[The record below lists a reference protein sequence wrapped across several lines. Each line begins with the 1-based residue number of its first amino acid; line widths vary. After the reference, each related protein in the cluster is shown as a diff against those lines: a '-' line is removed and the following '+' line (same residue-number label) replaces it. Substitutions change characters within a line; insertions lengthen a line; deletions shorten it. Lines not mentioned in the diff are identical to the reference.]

1 MENKNVSV
9 NEDLLLKLS
18 GILCF
23 STGYVLA
30 NKNLK
35 NTLLAQKL
43 IEARDLVLK
52 ELKLNPEEI
61 FKDDEDKQETGSKE
75 LIIPDSGDGNRNL

>member
-1 MENKNVSV
+1 MENKNVPL

-61 FKDDEDKQETGSKE
+61 FKDDEDKQEIGSY
-75 LIIPDSGDGNRNL
+75 

>member
-1 MENKNVSV
+1 MENKNVSI

-23 STGYVLA
+23 STGYILA
-30 NKNLK
+30 NRNLK

-43 IEARDLVLK
+43 IEARDIVLK

-61 FKDDEDKQETGSKE
+61 FNDDEDKQETGSY
-75 LIIPDSGDGNRNL
+75 

>member
-1 MENKNVSV
+1 MENKNVSI

-61 FKDDEDKQETGSKE
+61 FKYDEDKQETS
-75 LIIPDSGDGNRNL
+75 SY

>member
-1 MENKNVSV
+1 MENKNVPI

-23 STGYVLA
+23 STGYILA
-30 NKNLK
+30 NRNLK

-43 IEARDLVLK
+43 IEARDIVLK

-61 FKDDEDKQETGSKE
+61 FKYDEDKQETGSY
-75 LIIPDSGDGNRNL
+75 

>member
-1 MENKNVSV
+1 MENKNISI

-30 NKNLK
+30 NRNLK

-43 IEARDLVLK
+43 IEARDLILK

-61 FKDDEDKQETGSKE
+61 FKYDEDKQETGSY
-75 LIIPDSGDGNRNL
+75 

>member
-1 MENKNVSV
+1 MENKNVSI

-23 STGYVLA
+23 STGYVMA
-30 NKNLK
+30 NKNFK

-43 IEARDLVLK
+43 IEARNIVLK

-61 FKDDEDKQETGSKE
+61 FKYDKDKQEIGSY
-75 LIIPDSGDGNRNL
+75 

>member
-1 MENKNVSV
+1 MENKNVSI

-23 STGYVLA
+23 STGYVMA
-30 NKNLK
+30 NRNFK

-43 IEARDLVLK
+43 IEARDIVLK

-61 FKDDEDKQETGSKE
+61 FKYDEDKQEACSY
-75 LIIPDSGDGNRNL
+75 

>member
-1 MENKNVSV
+1 MENKNVSI

-30 NKNLK
+30 NRNLK
-35 NTLLAQKL
+35 NTPLAQKL
-43 IEARDLVLK
+43 IEARDIVLK

-61 FKDDEDKQETGSKE
+61 FKDDEDKQETGSY
-75 LIIPDSGDGNRNL
+75 

>member
-1 MENKNVSV
+1 MENKNVSI

-23 STGYVLA
+23 STGYVMA
-30 NKNLK
+30 NRNLK

-43 IEARDLVLK
+43 IEARDIVLK

-61 FKDDEDKQETGSKE
+61 FKDDENKQETGSY
-75 LIIPDSGDGNRNL
+75 

>member
-1 MENKNVSV
+1 MENKNVSI

-23 STGYVLA
+23 STGYILA
-30 NKNLK
+30 NRNLK
-35 NTLLAQKL
+35 DTLLAQKL
-43 IEARDLVLK
+43 IEARNIVLK

-61 FKDDEDKQETGSKE
+61 FKYDEDK
-75 LIIPDSGDGNRNL
+75 

>member
-1 MENKNVSV
+1 MENKNVSI

-23 STGYVLA
+23 STGYVMA
-30 NKNLK
+30 NRNFK
-35 NTLLAQKL
+35 NTLLSQKL
-43 IEARDLVLK
+43 IEARDIVLK

-61 FKDDEDKQETGSKE
+61 FKYDEDKQETCSY
-75 LIIPDSGDGNRNL
+75 

>member
-1 MENKNVSV
+1 MENKNVSI

-23 STGYVLA
+23 STGYVMA
-30 NKNLK
+30 NRNFKNS
-35 NTLLAQKL
+35 LLAQKL
-43 IEARDLVLK
+43 IEARDIVLK

-61 FKDDEDKQETGSKE
+61 FKYDEDKQETS
-75 LIIPDSGDGNRNL
+75 SY

>member
-1 MENKNVSV
+1 MENKNVSI

-23 STGYVLA
+23 STGYILA

-35 NTLLAQKL
+35 DTLLAQKL

-61 FKDDEDKQETGSKE
+61 FKDDEDKQETGSY
-75 LIIPDSGDGNRNL
+75 

>member
-1 MENKNVSV
+1 MENKNVSI

-23 STGYVLA
+23 STGYVMA
-30 NKNLK
+30 NRNFK

-43 IEARDLVLK
+43 IEARDIVLK

-61 FKDDEDKQETGSKE
+61 FKYDEDKQETCSH
-75 LIIPDSGDGNRNL
+75 

>member
-30 NKNLK
+30 NKSLK
-35 NTLLAQKL
+35 DTLLAQKL

-61 FKDDEDKQETGSKE
+61 FKDDEDKQETGSY
-75 LIIPDSGDGNRNL
+75 

>member
-1 MENKNVSV
+1 MENKNVSI

-23 STGYVLA
+23 STGYILA
-30 NKNLK
+30 NRNLK

-43 IEARDLVLK
+43 IEARDIVLK

-61 FKDDEDKQETGSKE
+61 FKYDEDKQETGSY
-75 LIIPDSGDGNRNL
+75 

>member
-1 MENKNVSV
+1 MENKNVSI

-30 NKNLK
+30 NRNLR

-61 FKDDEDKQETGSKE
+61 FKDDEDKQETGSY
-75 LIIPDSGDGNRNL
+75 

>member
-1 MENKNVSV
+1 MENKNVSI

-23 STGYVLA
+23 STGYVMA
-30 NKNLK
+30 NRNLK

-43 IEARDLVLK
+43 IEARDIVLK

-61 FKDDEDKQETGSKE
+61 FKYDEDKQETGSY
-75 LIIPDSGDGNRNL
+75 

>member
-1 MENKNVSV
+1 MENKNVSI

-30 NKNLK
+30 NRNLK

-61 FKDDEDKQETGSKE
+61 FKDDEDKQEIGSY
-75 LIIPDSGDGNRNL
+75 

>member
-1 MENKNVSV
+1 MENKNVPL

-61 FKDDEDKQETGSKE
+61 FKDDEDKQEIS
-75 LIIPDSGDGNRNL
+75 SY

>member
-1 MENKNVSV
+1 MENKNVSI

-23 STGYVLA
+23 STGYILA
-30 NKNLK
+30 NRNLK
-35 NTLLAQKL
+35 DTLLAQKL
-43 IEARDLVLK
+43 IEARNIVLK

-61 FKDDEDKQETGSKE
+61 FKDDEDKQETGSY
-75 LIIPDSGDGNRNL
+75 

>member
-1 MENKNVSV
+1 MENKNVSI

-23 STGYVLA
+23 STGYVMA
-30 NKNLK
+30 NRNFK
-35 NTLLAQKL
+35 NTLLSQKL
-43 IEARDLVLK
+43 IEARDIVLK

-61 FKDDEDKQETGSKE
+61 FKYDEDKQEIS
-75 LIIPDSGDGNRNL
+75 SY

>member
-1 MENKNVSV
+1 MENKNVPL

-61 FKDDEDKQETGSKE
+61 FKDDEDKQETGSY
-75 LIIPDSGDGNRNL
+75 

>member
-30 NKNLK
+30 NRNLK

-52 ELKLNPEEI
+52 ELKLNPKEI
-61 FKDDEDKQETGSKE
+61 FKYDEDKQETGSY
-75 LIIPDSGDGNRNL
+75 

>member
-1 MENKNVSV
+1 MENKNVSI

-23 STGYVLA
+23 STGYVMA
-30 NKNLK
+30 NRNFK
-35 NTLLAQKL
+35 NTLLSQKL
-43 IEARDLVLK
+43 TEARDIGLK

-61 FKDDEDKQETGSKE
+61 FKYDEDKQETCSY
-75 LIIPDSGDGNRNL
+75 

>member
-1 MENKNVSV
+1 MENKNISI

-23 STGYVLA
+23 STGYILA
-30 NKNLK
+30 NRNLK

-43 IEARDLVLK
+43 IEARDIVLK

-61 FKDDEDKQETGSKE
+61 FKDDEDKQEIGSY
-75 LIIPDSGDGNRNL
+75 

>member
-1 MENKNVSV
+1 MENKNVSI

-30 NKNLK
+30 NRNLR

-43 IEARDLVLK
+43 IEARDIVLK

-61 FKDDEDKQETGSKE
+61 FKDDEDKQKTGSY
-75 LIIPDSGDGNRNL
+75 

>member
-23 STGYVLA
+23 STGYILA
-30 NKNLK
+30 NRNLK

-43 IEARDLVLK
+43 IEARDIVLK

-61 FKDDEDKQETGSKE
+61 FKYDEDKQETGSY
-75 LIIPDSGDGNRNL
+75 

>member
-1 MENKNVSV
+1 MENKNVSI

-30 NKNLK
+30 NRNLK

-43 IEARDLVLK
+43 IEARDIVLK

-61 FKDDEDKQETGSKE
+61 FKYDEDK
-75 LIIPDSGDGNRNL
+75 

>member
-1 MENKNVSV
+1 MENKNVSI

-30 NKNLK
+30 NRNLK
-35 NTLLAQKL
+35 NTPLAQKL

-61 FKDDEDKQETGSKE
+61 FKYDEDKQETGSY
-75 LIIPDSGDGNRNL
+75 

>member
-1 MENKNVSV
+1 MENKNVSI

-30 NKNLK
+30 NRNIK

-43 IEARDLVLK
+43 IEARDIVLK

-61 FKDDEDKQETGSKE
+61 FKYDEDKQETGSY
-75 LIIPDSGDGNRNL
+75 

>member
-1 MENKNVSV
+1 MENKNVSI

-30 NKNLK
+30 NRNLK

-61 FKDDEDKQETGSKE
+61 FKYDEDKQETG
-75 LIIPDSGDGNRNL
+75 PY

>member
-1 MENKNVSV
+1 MENKNVSI

-23 STGYVLA
+23 STGYVMA
-30 NKNLK
+30 NRNLK

-43 IEARDLVLK
+43 IEARNIVLK

-61 FKDDEDKQETGSKE
+61 FKYDEDKQEIGSY
-75 LIIPDSGDGNRNL
+75 

>member
-30 NKNLK
+30 NRNLK

-43 IEARDLVLK
+43 IEARDIVLK

-61 FKDDEDKQETGSKE
+61 FKYDEDKQETGSY
-75 LIIPDSGDGNRNL
+75 

>member
-1 MENKNVSV
+1 MENKNVSI

-30 NKNLK
+30 NRNLK

-43 IEARDLVLK
+43 IEARDIVLK

-61 FKDDEDKQETGSKE
+61 FKYDENKQETGSY
-75 LIIPDSGDGNRNL
+75 

>member
-30 NKNLK
+30 NRNLK

-43 IEARDLVLK
+43 IEARNIVLK

-61 FKDDEDKQETGSKE
+61 FKDDEDKQETGSY
-75 LIIPDSGDGNRNL
+75 

>member
-1 MENKNVSV
+1 MENKNISI

-30 NKNLK
+30 NRNLK

-43 IEARDLVLK
+43 IEARDIVLK

-61 FKDDEDKQETGSKE
+61 FKDDEDK
-75 LIIPDSGDGNRNL
+75 

>member
-1 MENKNVSV
+1 MENKNVSI

-23 STGYVLA
+23 STGYVMA
-30 NKNLK
+30 NRNFK

-43 IEARDLVLK
+43 IEARDIVLR

-61 FKDDEDKQETGSKE
+61 FKYDEDKQETCSY
-75 LIIPDSGDGNRNL
+75 

>member
-30 NKNLK
+30 NRNIK

-43 IEARDLVLK
+43 IEARNIVLK

-61 FKDDEDKQETGSKE
+61 FKYDEDKQETGSY
-75 LIIPDSGDGNRNL
+75 

>member
-1 MENKNVSV
+1 MENKNVSI

-61 FKDDEDKQETGSKE
+61 FKDDEDEQEIGSY
-75 LIIPDSGDGNRNL
+75 